1 MAATSNTARSTT
13 TQPTPTV
20 LAGRPTPH
28 TDSMRRGADAAV
40 LEGSARLRA
49 HSEGG
54 SIVGRWHVPVRQAFT
69 GERASS

>member
-1 MAATSNTARSTT
+1 MAATSDTARSTT

-20 LAGRPTPH
+20 LAGWPTPH
-28 TDSMRRGADAAV
+28 ADSMRRGSDAAV

-49 HSEGG
+49 RSAGG
-54 SIVGRWHVPVRQAFT
+54 SDVGRWHLPVRQAFT

>member
-28 TDSMRRGADAAV
+28 TGSMRRGADAAV

-49 HSEGG
+49 RLAGG